1 MYGYQTDNMELEL
14 LSSIAY
20 MTMNV
25 FHRGSTQGRRPTL
38 KMDDTIPRAYEK
50 EPKRKE
56 LSLGM

>member
-1 MYGYQTDNMELEL
+1 MYGYQNDSMELEL

-25 FHRGSTQGRRPTL
+25 LGRVSTQGRRPTL